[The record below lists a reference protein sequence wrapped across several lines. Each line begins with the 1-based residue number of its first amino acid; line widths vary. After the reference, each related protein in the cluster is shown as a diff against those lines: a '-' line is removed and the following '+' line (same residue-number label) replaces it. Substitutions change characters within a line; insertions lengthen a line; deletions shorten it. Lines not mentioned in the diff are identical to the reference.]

1 MPGRQ
6 WRVISARKGERSSK
20 VLAHTAKLH
29 LAKKGRDQDLA
40 VNFSLSG
47 LIFESLGQIG
57 QWQQN
62 FH

>member
-20 VLAHTAKLH
+20 VLAQTAKLH

-40 VNFSLSG
+40 
-47 LIFESLGQIG
+47 ESISV
-57 QWQQN
+57 
-62 FH
+62 